1 MTRGGRVR
9 VMRWLSRHDPGFSAL
24 RRAGRAAIVMP
35 LLFALA
41 SGVIRNPDVAVFS
54 AFGSFAMLL
63 FVDFGGPLRE
73 RVQALAT
80 LAVAGGGMGL
90 PRTPGSGAG
99 GVFRG
104 ALGLAARGG

>member
-1 MTRGGRVR
+1 
-9 VMRWLSRHDPGFSAL
+9 MRWLSRHDPGFSAL

-80 LAVAGGGMGL
+80 LAVAGAALGCPRPPASGPGWVSAPAPGL
-90 PRTPGSGAG
+90 VALVG
-99 GVFRG
+99 GVAG
-104 ALGLAARGG
+104 CV